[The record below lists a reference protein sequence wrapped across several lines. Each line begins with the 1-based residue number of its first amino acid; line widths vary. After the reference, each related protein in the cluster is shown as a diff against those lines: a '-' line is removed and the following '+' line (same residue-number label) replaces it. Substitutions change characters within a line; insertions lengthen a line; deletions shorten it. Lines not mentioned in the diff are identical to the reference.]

1 MTNQQLIEAV
11 KKKTGFS
18 TRKVEN
24 MLKAYVRTFDS
35 YLDKG
40 YTVAVNRF
48 GSFEPVEKQ
57 ERKVYNPKT
66 KQYKTVPK
74 RKTVKFKPSAVLKNS
89 FK

>member
-35 YLDKG
+35 YLDEG